1 MMDSIRIVDANEEN
15 ARFLFELMNDAFLM
29 DVLNEVP
36 TTIDVWIDAI
46 KEWKQDPDEEDY
58 IIFDDIIPIGW
69 VGINGLLAEDKKAY
83 IKMIVLLPRYQ
94 NRGIGRYVMSKIIEK
109 LKRQGYLSVGLYTD
123 QCNIKAQH
131 CYLKCGFKVIDEAEQ
146 KMSNGAVVKR
156 YKMEREV

>member
-15 ARFLFELMNDAFLM
+15 ARFLFELMNDEFLI

-46 KEWKQDPDEEDY
+46 KELNQDPDEEDY

-69 VGINGLLAEDKKAY
+69 VGINGLSAEDKKAY

-94 NRGIGRYVMSKIIEK
+94 NKGIGRYVIGKIIER
-109 LKRQGYLSVGLYTD
+109 LKR
-123 QCNIKAQH
+123 K
-131 CYLKCGFKVIDEAEQ
+131 
-146 KMSNGAVVKR
+146 
-156 YKMEREV
+156 

>member
-69 VGINGLLAEDKKAY
+69 VGINGLSAEDKKAY
-83 IKMIVLLPRYQ
+83 IKMIVLLPQYQ
-94 NRGIGRYVMSKIIEK
+94 NKGIGRYVIGKIIER
-109 LKRQGYLSVGLYTD
+109 LKRQGFLSVGLYTD
-123 QCNIKAQH
+123 QCNIKAQY
-131 CYLKCGFKVIDEAEQ
+131 CYLKCGFKVIDEVEQ

>member
-1 MMDSIRIVDANEEN
+1 MYGAVALWCEGP
-15 ARFLFELMNDAFLM
+15 
-29 DVLNEVP
+29 VLR
-36 TTIDVWIDAI
+36 T
-46 KEWKQDPDEEDY
+46 
-58 IIFDDIIPIGW
+58 GC

-94 NRGIGRYVMSKIIEK
+94 NKGIGRYVMSKIIER

-131 CYLKCGFKVIDEAEQ
+131 CYLKCGFKVIDEVEQ

>member
-15 ARFLFELMNDAFLM
+15 AWFLFELMNDAFLM

-69 VGINGLLAEDKKAY
+69 VGINGLSAEDKKAY

-94 NRGIGRYVMSKIIEK
+94 NKGIGRYVIGKIIER
-109 LKRQGYLSVGLYTD
+109 LKRKGYLSVGLYTD

-131 CYLKCGFKVIDEAEQ
+131 CYLKCGFNVIDEVEQ
-146 KMSNGAVVKR
+146 RMSNGAVVKR

>member
-1 MMDSIRIVDANEEN
+1 MDNIRIVDANEEN

-46 KEWKQDPDEEDY
+46 KEWKQDSDEEDY

-69 VGINGLLAEDKKAY
+69 VGINGLSAEEKKAY

-94 NRGIGRYVMSKIIEK
+94 NKGIGRYVIGKIIER
-109 LKRQGYLSVGLYTD
+109 LKWQGYLSVGLYTD

-131 CYLKCGFKVIDEAEQ
+131 CYLKCGFKVIDEVEQ

>member
-69 VGINGLLAEDKKAY
+69 VGINGLSAEDKKAY

-94 NRGIGRYVMSKIIEK
+94 NKGIGRYVIGKIIER

-131 CYLKCGFKVIDEAEQ
+131 CYLKCGFKVIDEVEQ